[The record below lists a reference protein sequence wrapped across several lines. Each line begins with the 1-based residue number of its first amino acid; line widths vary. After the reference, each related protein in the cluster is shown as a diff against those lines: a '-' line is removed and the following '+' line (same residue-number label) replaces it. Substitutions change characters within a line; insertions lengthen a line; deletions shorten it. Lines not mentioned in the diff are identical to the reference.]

1 MKRARILLEAIVAC
15 REFSSVD
22 EMKRRL
28 RRALQDKH
36 GQASKSYPGTQSNVP
51 AGIDEHADDAG
62 ELAGKHTN
70 DAHEHTNKG
79 SAPIDQELENT
90 RVRTLVERGF

>member
-1 MKRARILLEAIVAC
+1 MKRARILLEAIVA
-15 REFSSVD
+15 RPSQGFSSVD
-22 EMKRRL
+22 ETK

-62 ELAGKHTN
+62 ELAGKHIN

-90 RVRTLVERGF
+90 RGRTLVERGF

>member
-1 MKRARILLEAIVAC
+1 MK
-15 REFSSVD
+15 
-22 EMKRRL
+22 

-70 DAHEHTNKG
+70 DAHEHTTKG
-79 SAPIDQELENT
+79 SLPRLIRSWKTQW
-90 RVRTLVERGF
+90 VRTLVERGSEGEVNLLKHLISTRM